1 MKLASWPRPA
11 KWAALLVLSMAL
23 SLLWGVANLPAAL
36 LIGPMIGGVTFG
48 VHGAR
53 LDVPRWSYI
62 GAQAVIGALV
72 GSAITPA
79 IVATLHQDLL
89 LFGAAVVATLLG
101 SAGIGWLVSRTELI
115 PGATA
120 VYGTAPG
127 AASAMVMLGE
137 AEGADVSLVAFMQYT
152 RVLMVAFAT
161 TFVAY
166 YFADTVPHPPG
177 APWDA
182 RVNWLNLAFVMLLA
196 LAGQQIARV
205 FHLHAWGLIGPMV
218 LLSPL
223 HAAGWID
230 IELPRWLLA
239 AAYAFIGWH
248 IGLGFRRDRL
258 IHAGKAMPVVVGTA
272 LSLIVFC
279 AGVAWCLTLVVH
291 VDPLTAYLATS
302 PGGVDV
308 AAVIAASTP
317 RVDLPF
323 VLALQSIRLFATVAL
338 SPLIVKLVVKHSPH
352 LRDHRRPK

>member
-1 MKLASWPRPA
+1 MKVSSWPRPA
-11 KWAALLVLSMAL
+11 RWAALVALSVAL
-23 SLLWGVANLPAAL
+23 SLLWGAASLPAAL
-36 LIGPMIGGVTFG
+36 LIGPMIGGVVFG

-53 LDVPRWSYI
+53 LDVPRWSYL

-72 GSAITPA
+72 GSAITPT
-79 IVATLHQDLL
+79 IMATFREDAW
-89 LFGAAVVATLLG
+89 LFSAAVAATLLG
-101 SAGIGWLVSRTELI
+101 SAGIGWLVSRTGLI
-115 PGATA
+115 PGSTA

-182 RVNWLNLAFVMLLA
+182 HVNWLNLALVILLA
-196 LAGQQIARV
+196 LAGQQIARLL
-205 FHLHAWGLIGPMV
+205 HLHAWGLIGPMA
-218 LLSPL
+218 LLAAL
-223 HAAGWID
+223 HAGGWIE

-239 AAYAFIGWH
+239 AAYAVIGWH

-272 LSLIVFC
+272 LCLIVFC

-338 SPLIVKLVVKHSPH
+338 SPLLVRLVVKHSPH